1 MYLVLQPNI
10 KKMKKDIETLDDIK
24 FIVNTFYQRIQK
36 NEVLG
41 PIFEERIAGRWEQH
55 LEKMYRFWQTIL
67 FNEHTYNGAPFPPH
81 ATMPIDERHFTIW
94 VKTWTETLDEFFTGS
109 IADEAKRR
117 GTLMAAIFNSKLE
130 YFKKN
135 GL

>member
-1 MYLVLQPNI
+1 
-10 KKMKKDIETLDDIK
+10 MKQDIQTLDDIK
-24 FIVNTFYQRIQK
+24 LMVNTFYGRIQK

-41 PIFEERIAGRWEQH
+41 PIFEEKLDGRWEQH

-67 FNEHTYNGAPFPPH
+67 FDEHTYSGAPFPPH
-81 ATMPIDERHFTIW
+81 ANMPIDESHFVIW
-94 VKTWTETLDEFFTGS
+94 VQNWTGIVDEFFTGPT
-109 IADEAKRR
+109 AEEAKKR

-130 YFKKN
+130 FFKKN

>member
-1 MYLVLQPNI
+1 
-10 KKMKKDIETLDDIK
+10 MKQDIQTLEDIK
-24 FIVNTFYQRIQK
+24 LMVNTFYGRIQK

-41 PIFEERIAGRWEQH
+41 PIFEERLSGRWEQH

-67 FNEHTYNGAPFPPH
+67 FEEHTYNGAPFPPH
-81 ATMPIDERHFTIW
+81 ARMPIDESHFIIW
-94 VKTWTETLDEFFTGS
+94 VQNWTETIDEFFTGP
-109 IADEAKRR
+109 IADEAKKR

-130 YFKKN
+130 FFKNN

>member
-1 MYLVLQPNI
+1 
-10 KKMKKDIETLDDIK
+10 MKNDIENLDDIK
-24 FIVNTFYQRIQK
+24 LMVNTFYGRIQK

-41 PIFEERIAGRWEQH
+41 PIFEEKVGSRWEQH

-67 FNEHTYNGAPFPPH
+67 FNEHTYSGAPFPPH
-81 ATMPIDERHFTIW
+81 ARMPIDESHFIIW
-94 VKTWTETLDEFFTGS
+94 VQNWTGTVDEFFAGP
-109 IADEAKRR
+109 IADEAKKR

-130 YFKKN
+130 FFKQN

>member
-1 MYLVLQPNI
+1 
-10 KKMKKDIETLDDIK
+10 MKRDIENIEDIK
-24 FIVNTFYQRIQK
+24 LMVNTFYDRIQK

-41 PIFEERIAGRWEQH
+41 PIFAEKIKDRWPEH

-67 FNEHTYNGAPFPPH
+67 FSEHTYSGSPFPPH
-81 ATMPIDERHFTIW
+81 ANLPIDESHFIIW
-94 VKTWTETLDEFFTGS
+94 VKNFTETVDGFFEGP
-109 IADEAKRR
+109 IAEEAKKR
-117 GTLMAAIFNSKLE
+117 GTLMAAIFNSKLD

>member
-1 MYLVLQPNI
+1 
-10 KKMKKDIETLDDIK
+10 MKQDIQTLDDIK
-24 FIVNTFYQRIQK
+24 LMVNTFYGRIQK

-41 PIFEERIAGRWEQH
+41 PIFEEKLDGRWEQH

-67 FNEHTYNGAPFPPH
+67 FNEHTYSGAPFPPH
-81 ATMPIDERHFTIW
+81 ARMPIDESHFIIW
-94 VKTWTETLDEFFTGS
+94 VQNWTGTVDDFFLGP

-130 YFKKN
+130 YFKQN